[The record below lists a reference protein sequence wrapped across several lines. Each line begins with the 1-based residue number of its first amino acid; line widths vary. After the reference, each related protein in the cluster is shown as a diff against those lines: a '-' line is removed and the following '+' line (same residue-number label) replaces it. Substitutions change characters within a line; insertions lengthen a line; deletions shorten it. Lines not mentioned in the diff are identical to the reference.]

1 MAILNINAH
10 IKKRIEENYTKAKKR
25 LELKKRKLTSIL
37 SQVPIGIFYYDTN
50 LRISHYNKIFYQIF
64 ATQNISKRI

>member
-1 MAILNINAH
+1 LLFLYEYLYYKIVY
-10 IKKRIEENYTKAKKR
+10 KKRIEDRYFRAKRR

-50 LRISHYNKIFYQIF
+50 LRI
-64 ATQNISKRI
+64 